1 MLRLRLPITLP
12 SVMLKTEEIL
22 VDRHI
27 RDEILRFYVLYLNHF
42 AYQPGKSTGTAL
54 QSVVTHLEDAV
65 DHRDIA
71 FGTLD
76 TERAF

>member
-1 MLRLRLPITLP
+1 
-12 SVMLKTEEIL
+12 MLKTVEIL

-27 RDEILRFYVLYLNHF
+27 RDEILRFYVLHLNHF

-54 QSVVTHLEDAV
+54 QRVVTHLQDSVE
-65 DHRDIA
+65 HRYIA
-71 FGTLD
+71 LETD